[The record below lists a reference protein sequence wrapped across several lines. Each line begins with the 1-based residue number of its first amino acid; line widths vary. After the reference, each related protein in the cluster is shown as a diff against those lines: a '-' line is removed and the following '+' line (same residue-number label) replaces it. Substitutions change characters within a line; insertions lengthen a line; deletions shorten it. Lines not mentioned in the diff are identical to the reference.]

1 MVLLKKAF
9 STKSKKRQLKRSS
22 LAAIDFAT
30 KTYWEQLA
38 LDEGQRDGE
47 LMDECLSVIRC
58 ASSILHEGTRRSQ
71 FKFFSCQAPVVRA
84 VAVTVICLFMVIALS
99 TGVAY
104 AMGYNLWHIVFNVGN
119 GTATIYGK
127 PQNPNDNYVEE
138 TPPLNTLEPS
148 DGFLD
153 FTGLQEALEY
163 LAITPVL
170 LTDTYLTGVQ
180 EDAVYAT
187 VTQAAITLFI
197 DYSYGDAAIHYMTV
211 KHPDPN
217 NVFALTAGVQGESLT
232 REMGGVT
239 FYITKG
245 DGEHAVMWCEDC
257 YAYQIIADIDFDE
270 LMGALEELY
279 LL

>member
-22 LAAIDFAT
+22 QAAIDFAT

-38 LDEGQRDGE
+38 LDEGQRDND

-71 FKFFSCQAPVVRA
+71 FKFFSYQTPVFRA
-84 VAVTVICLFMVIALS
+84 VAVTAICLFMVIALS

-104 AMGYNLWHIVFNVGN
+104 AMGYNLWRIVFNVGN
-119 GTATIYGK
+119 GIATIYGE
-127 PQNPNDNYVEE
+127 PQRPNDDYIEE
-138 TPPLNTLEPS
+138 AKPLNTLEPS

-153 FTGLQEALEY
+153 FTELQEALEY

-170 LTDTYLTGVQ
+170 LTDTYLTGLQ

-187 VTQAAITLFI
+187 VTEAAVTLFV
-197 DYSYGDAAIHYMTV
+197 DYSYGDADIHYMMV
-211 KHPDPN
+211 KYPDPN
-217 NVFALTAGVQGESLT
+217 SVFTLAAGVEGESLT
-232 REMGGVT
+232 REMGGIT

-245 DGEHAVMWCEDC
+245 DREHAVMWCEGC

-279 LL
+279 L